1 MKNLKK
7 SSSFVIAL
15 IMLISV
21 MLVPAGVAA
30 EGEESIAVADM
41 NQTVAVG
48 DILVGAYGND
58 NYSIPDLDILAP
70 YGLVRTEGKEN
81 FKTNNSALL
90 FINAEPMSIIF
101 RIYDNSPF
109 WFDASI
115 GGSAGINLYVSSDDD
130 VYTRMSYSQ
139 VGNESDRGQYY
150 VDSIGEGNEYVRLEF
165 IAWNWEHVARLFSV
179 KFNEGM
185 NANIEALKKTLD
197 MKETVVAAYG
207 NDNYSIPNIDFLAP
221 YGLIR
226 TEKADSDTFKTNN
239 NGLFFFD
246 GSQELIF
253 RVEDNSSFWF
263 DAQIVGS
270 GAVKLYI
277 SPDDVTYTEI
287 KYVQIGSENGRS
299 QYYVDRIGKGNKYVK
314 FEGIGAGN
322 WNDFVRLFKVK
333 LNPGYDEAIA
343 AMDQT
348 VPVAD
353 VVVGAYGNDNYS
365 IPDLDVLKPYGLL
378 RTESKENFKTN
389 NSALLFINAE
399 PMSIIF
405 RVADNSSFWFDAQI
419 VGSGA
424 VKLYV
429 SPDDVTYTEIKYVQI
444 GSENGRG
451 QYYVD
456 RIGKGNKYVKF
467 EAIGPDWNNLVHLF
481 NLKFERNYDANDDG
495 EVNICD
501 LISIKKSIAYN
512 DGKYFSEVL
521 VILRKML
528 LGLN

>member
-7 SSSFVIAL
+7 LSSFAIEL

-30 EGEESIAVADM
+30 EGEESIAIADM

-58 NYSIPDLDILAP
+58 NYGISHLGILAP

-81 FKTNNSALL
+81 FKTNNNALL

-101 RIYDNSPF
+101 RVADNSPF

-115 GGSAGINLYVSSDDD
+115 GGSAAINLYVSADDD
-130 VYTRMSYSQ
+130 AYTQMSYSQ
-139 VGNESDRGQYY
+139 VGDENGRGQYY
-150 VDSIGEGNEYVRLEF
+150 VDSIGEGNEYVKLEF
-165 IAWNWEHVARLFSV
+165 IAWDWTHVARLFSV

-185 NANIEALKKTLD
+185 NANIKALKKTLD
-197 MKETVVAAYG
+197 MEQTVVAAYG
-207 NDNYSIPNIDFLAP
+207 NDNYGISNIDFLAP

-226 TEKADSDTFKTNN
+226 TVVGDQGVFMTNN
-239 NGLFFFD
+239 KGLFFFT

-253 RVEDNSSFWF
+253 RVEENSSFWF
-263 DAQIVGS
+263 ETQVVNYG
-270 GAVKLYI
+270 GMNLYV

-287 KYVQIGSENGRS
+287 KYVQTGSENGRG

-314 FEGIGAGN
+314 LVGTGAGD
-322 WNDFVRLFKVK
+322 WNNLVRLFKVK
-333 LNPGYDEAIA
+333 LNPGYGEAIA

-353 VVVGAYGNDNYS
+353 VVVGAYGNDSYS
-365 IPDLDVLKPYGLL
+365 IQNLDILKPYGFVKMSG
-378 RTESKENFKTN
+378 TVGTN
-389 NSALLFINAE
+389 NGLMPIAGNDEL
-399 PMSIIF
+399 IF
-405 RVADNSSFWFDAQI
+405 RVADNSSFWVDAQF
-419 VGSGA
+419 VGSGVISIFA
-424 VKLYV
+424 
-429 SPDDVTYTEIKYVQI
+429 SSDDVTYTEIKYVQI
-444 GSENGRG
+444 GSENNRG

-456 RIGKGNKYVKF
+456 KIGKGNKYVKVVL
-467 EAIGPDWNNLVHLF
+467 GGVPWNDMVRLF

-495 EVNICD
+495 KINICD
-501 LISIKKSIAYN
+501 IISMKKSIADN
-512 DGKYFSEVL
+512 DGKYSSEVL

-528 LGLN
+528 LGIN

>member
-30 EGEESIAVADM
+30 EGEESIAIADM

-58 NYSIPDLDILAP
+58 KYSIPNLDILAP

-81 FKTNNSALL
+81 FKTNNNALL

-101 RIYDNSPF
+101 RVADNSPF

-130 VYTRMSYSQ
+130 VYTKMSYSQ
-139 VGNESDRGQYY
+139 VGNENGRGQYY

-207 NDNYSIPNIDFLAP
+207 NDNYSIP
-221 YGLIR
+221 
-226 TEKADSDTFKTNN
+226 
-239 NGLFFFD
+239 
-246 GSQELIF
+246 
-253 RVEDNSSFWF
+253 
-263 DAQIVGS
+263 
-270 GAVKLYI
+270 
-277 SPDDVTYTEI
+277 
-287 KYVQIGSENGRS
+287 
-299 QYYVDRIGKGNKYVK
+299 
-314 FEGIGAGN
+314 
-322 WNDFVRLFKVK
+322 
-333 LNPGYDEAIA
+333 
-343 AMDQT
+343 
-348 VPVAD
+348 
-353 VVVGAYGNDNYS
+353 
-365 IPDLDVLKPYGLL
+365 DLDVLKPYGLL

-419 VGSGA
+419 AGSGA

-467 EAIGPDWNNLVHLF
+467 EAIGPDWNNLVRLF

-495 EVNICD
+495 EINICD

-512 DGKYFSEVL
+512 DGKYFSEEL

>member
-70 YGLVRTEGKEN
+70 YGLVRTE
-81 FKTNNSALL
+81 
-90 FINAEPMSIIF
+90 
-101 RIYDNSPF
+101 
-109 WFDASI
+109 
-115 GGSAGINLYVSSDDD
+115 
-130 VYTRMSYSQ
+130 
-139 VGNESDRGQYY
+139 
-150 VDSIGEGNEYVRLEF
+150 
-165 IAWNWEHVARLFSV
+165 
-179 KFNEGM
+179 
-185 NANIEALKKTLD
+185 
-197 MKETVVAAYG
+197 
-207 NDNYSIPNIDFLAP
+207 
-221 YGLIR
+221 
-226 TEKADSDTFKTNN
+226 KADSDTFKTNN

-246 GSQELIF
+246 GSQELVF
-253 RVEDNSSFWF
+253 RVSDNSSFWF

-287 KYVQIGSENGRS
+287 KYVQIRSENGGG

-322 WNDFVRLFKVK
+322 WNDLVRLFKVK
-333 LNPGYDEAIA
+333 LNSGYDEGIA

-405 RVADNSSFWFDAQI
+405 RVADNSSFWFDAWI
-419 VGSGA
+419 AGSGA

-429 SPDDVTYTEIKYVQI
+429 SPDDVTYTGIKYVQT

-467 EAIGPDWNNLVHLF
+467 EAIGPDWNNLVRLF

-495 EVNICD
+495 EINICD